1 MAEAAPLLALDALS
15 VAYRTSG
22 GWLAALDA
30 VSLTVGSGEV
40 VGLVG
45 ESGSGKSTALLAV
58 LGLLGAARVTAARA
72 SFAGIDLLRA
82 AANLRGRRIGM
93 VFQDPAA
100 ALNPALTVGLQVA
113 EPMLVHR
120 GLPRPEAMARATS
133 LLAEMGIARAAEV
146 MRAYPHQLSGGMKQ
160 RVTLAMAL
168 APEPELLL
176 LDEPTTALEVTVE
189 AQILDLLEGLRR
201 RRALSMLLVSHNLG
215 IVDRICD
222 RVTVLYAGRT
232 VESGPTSAVLGA
244 PGHPYTRGLLGA
256 LPRPDR
262 AHRGRLLPIPG
273 GLPDMV
279 VPEGGA
285 ADPGCNF
292 RTRCGFAVDACTAP
306 QTLQS
311 SGETI
316 ARCHRAEFVRRQP
329 VPGSE
334 PSDATPD
341 GPPDGATPRAA
352 ASPDAMPR
360 DAVRSAAGSPDAMPR
375 DGAPLLLA
383 DHMSRAFRSGALLDW
398 MPALARALHLRGGT
412 SVQAVDEVSLGIRS
426 SEVLG
431 LVGESGCGKSTLGR
445 LLLRLLPADAGR
457 LRFAGDEVPPAPDI
471 SFRRRAQIVF
481 QNPDSSLNPRHTVDA
496 ILRRPLA
503 RFGLARGQQA
513 TQEVERLLAVVR
525 LPRDYRTRYPHQLS
539 GGEKQRVGI
548 ARALATRPDLLVCDE
563 AVSALD
569 VSVQAA
575 VLNLLRDLRRDFGIA
590 YLFISHD
597 IGVIAHIADRIAV
610 MYRGGIVEEGPAAS
624 VLDPPWHPYT
634 EALLSAVPVIGDRGR
649 AAARIRLAGDP
660 GDTPASAGCRFA
672 ARCPRKLG
680 PVCDAQV
687 PPWQQAGAA
696 HRIACHI
703 PLGELRERPAIS
715 RFECP

>member
-1 MAEAAPLLALDALS
+1 MADAAPMLALDALS
-15 VAYRTSG
+15 VAYRTRG
-22 GWLAALDA
+22 GWLAALDT

-58 LGLLGAARVTAARA
+58 LGLLGAARVNAARA
-72 SFAGIDLLRA
+72 TFAGIDLLA
-82 AANLRGRRIGM
+82 AAAGLRGRRIGM
-93 VFQDPAA
+93 VFQDPSA
-100 ALNPALTVGLQVA
+100 ALNPALTIGLQVA

-120 GLPRPEAMARATS
+120 GLPRAEAMARAAV
-133 LLAEMGIARAAEV
+133 LLTEMGIARAAEV
-146 MRAYPHQLSGGMKQ
+146 MRAYPHQLSGGTKQ

-176 LDEPTTALEVTVE
+176 LDEPTTALDVTVE

-232 VESGPTSAVLGA
+232 VESGPTAAVLGA

-262 AHRGRLLPIPG
+262 SHRGPLLPIPG

-279 VPEGGA
+279 VAAGGV

-292 RTRCGFAVDACTAP
+292 RPRCGFAVDACAAP
-306 QTLQS
+306 QAFAPA
-311 SGETI
+311 GETI
-316 ARCHRAEFVRRQP
+316 VRCHRAGFVRQQP
-329 VPGSE
+329 VPGSA
-334 PSDATPD
+334 PSDAASD
-341 GPPDGATPRAA
+341 AA
-352 ASPDAMPR
+352 ANAQPRETTTRDAQPR
-360 DAVRSAAGSPDAMPR
+360 DA
-375 DGAPLLLA
+375 APLLLA
-383 DHMSRAFRSGALLDW
+383 DNISRAFRSSALLDRL
-398 MPALARALHLRGGT
+398 PTLARALHLRSGT
-412 SVQAVDEVSLGIRS
+412 SVQAVDAVSIGIWPG
-426 SEVLG
+426 EVLG

-457 LRFAGDEVPPAPDI
+457 LRFANHDVPPTPDTA
-471 SFRRRAQIVF
+471 FRQRAQIVF

-496 ILRRPLA
+496 ILRRPLK
-503 RFGLARGQQA
+503 RFGIAHGPQA
-513 TQEVERLLAVVR
+513 TQQVARLLEVVR

-548 ARALATRPDLLVCDE
+548 ARALATRPDLLICDE

-575 VLNLLRDLRRDFGIA
+575 VLNLLRDLRRDLGIA

-610 MYRGGIVEEGPAAS
+610 MYRGGIVEDGPAAA

-649 AAARIRLAGDP
+649 AASRIRLAGDP

-680 PVCDAQV
+680 PICDAQV

-703 PLGELRERPAIS
+703 PLDQLAGTGTIGRKPER
-715 RFECP
+715 